1 METEGRP
8 TGRSDF
14 GALLRRYRLT
24 AGLSQEALAERARL
38 STEGVSAL
46 ERGFRRTPQR
56 GTLALLASALA
67 LDGERRREFE
77 EAAARRVLLGRNEDA
92 QVVVGPW
99 GNRDPAALP
108 LSLTAFVGRE
118 TELGE
123 IATLLRDERLIT
135 LTGAAGIGKTRTAL
149 EVARSLIVAADQA
162 CFVALAAVADAS
174 LVATTIASVLRVKPL
189 MDRPAIESLLAHL
202 KNKRLLLILDNCE
215 HLITEAARIVEALLA
230 GCPRLQILVT
240 SREPLRVA
248 GECRYRL
255 PSLDAEDA
263 ITLFYD
269 RARAVDHRFALSD
282 VNMPIV
288 AELCRRLDAIPLA
301 IELAAGRVDMLS
313 VRAVARMLD
322 DRFRLLAAGQRTAL
336 SRQQTMRAAIDWSYE
351 LLAPKEQLF
360 FARLGILAGGFTSDT
375 AAAVCGGDDVNET
388 EIFDLIASLTDKS
401 LVVADTSGDQERYRL
416 LESTAVYALEKLT
429 EWGEREGLAR
439 RHAEY
444 FCEQARGRR
453 QTLRHRAR

>member
-1 METEGRP
+1 M
-8 TGRSDF
+8 
-14 GALLRRYRLT
+14 
-24 AGLSQEALAERARL
+24 
-38 STEGVSAL
+38 
-46 ERGFRRTPQR
+46 
-56 GTLALLASALA
+56 
-67 LDGERRREFE
+67 
-77 EAAARRVLLGRNEDA
+77 
-92 QVVVGPW
+92 VGPW

-118 TELGE
+118 TELRE

-162 CFVALAAVADAS
+162 CFVALGAVADAS
-174 LVATTIASVLRVKPL
+174 LVAPTITSVLRLKPL
-189 MDRPAIESLLAHL
+189 MDRPAIESLLVHL
-202 KNKRLLLILDNCE
+202 KNKQLLLILDNCE
-215 HLITEAARIVEALLA
+215 HLITEATRIVEALLA
-230 GCPRLQILVT
+230 GCPRLQVLVT

-255 PSLDAEDA
+255 PSLDVDDA

-269 RARAVDHRFALSD
+269 RARGVDHRFALSD
-282 VNMPIV
+282 ENMPIV

-313 VRAVARMLD
+313 VQAVVRMLD
-322 DRFRLLAAGQRTAL
+322 DRFRLLAVGQRTAL

-360 FARLGILAGGFTSDT
+360 FARLGVLAGGFTSEI
-375 AAAVCGGDDVNET
+375 AAAVCGGDGVNET

-416 LESTAVYALEKLT
+416 LESTAVYARET
-429 EWGEREGLAR
+429 ERVGRAR
-439 RHAEY
+439 RLSTPS
-444 FCEQARGRR
+444 RR
-453 QTLRHRAR
+453 VFL

>member
-8 TGRSDF
+8 TGPLDF
-14 GALLRRYRLT
+14 GALLRRYRLA

-56 GTLALLASALA
+56 GTLALLASALG
-67 LDGERRREFE
+67 LDDEKRREFE

-162 CFVALAAVADAS
+162 CFVALAAVPDAS
-174 LVATTIASVLRVKPL
+174 LVATTVASVLRVKPL

-202 KNKRLLLILDNCE
+202 KNKQLLLILDNCE

-240 SREPLRVA
+240 SREPLRLA

-301 IELAAGRVDMLS
+301 IELAAGRVNS
-313 VRAVARMLD
+313 P
-322 DRFRLLAAGQRTAL
+322 LAQTRTHVHA
-336 SRQQTMRAAIDWSYE
+336 
-351 LLAPKEQLF
+351 
-360 FARLGILAGGFTSDT
+360 
-375 AAAVCGGDDVNET
+375 
-388 EIFDLIASLTDKS
+388 
-401 LVVADTSGDQERYRL
+401 
-416 LESTAVYALEKLT
+416 YA
-429 EWGEREGLAR
+429 
-439 RHAEY
+439 
-444 FCEQARGRR
+444 
-453 QTLRHRAR
+453 